1 MFYLHCLKEIIFA
14 LSCTKIHVFCCYFQS
29 SPLQYKAPTSLFTE
43 NCSSVLQQGG
53 IPLSNHHI
61 IKMVFHFHFT
71 LSTYYKVICKHY
83 AVLFLLK
90 LKQKPKINTRG
101 LHKTGWDVKYLMIIT
116 KKFVGLSIW
125 LNRERKMTL
134 WTYNLLRVVSAAI
147 TPRLNPMATVHL
159 RFTDYNYSFNTVTVA
174 NKSQGALD

>member
-1 MFYLHCLKEIIFA
+1 
-14 LSCTKIHVFCCYFQS
+14 
-29 SPLQYKAPTSLFTE
+29 
-43 NCSSVLQQGG
+43 
-53 IPLSNHHI
+53 
-61 IKMVFHFHFT
+61 
-71 LSTYYKVICKHY
+71 
-83 AVLFLLK
+83 
-90 LKQKPKINTRG
+90 
-101 LHKTGWDVKYLMIIT
+101 MIIT